1 LEKVLFNGGVIFT
14 GFNHNGGKKMNR
26 DVLEGKW
33 KQIRGRVREFW
44 GDLTDD
50 ELDEIGGKRDR
61 LVGKLQER
69 YGYSR
74 MEADREVDRFINDL
88 DRDI

>member
-1 LEKVLFNGGVIFT
+1 
-14 GFNHNGGKKMNR
+14 MNR